1 MDKIIITWTENIY
14 NVVTPSQSIMGGGLV
29 GVSAT
34 LRYILTVV
42 TDNNKALHLNV
53 TFLMQLVKMF
63 RFVYHKLLDIII
75 NYKTNSLIAI

>member
-1 MDKIIITWTENIY
+1 MQLRLRNQLW
-14 NVVTPSQSIMGGGLV
+14 VVVWV

-53 TFLMQLVKMF
+53 TFLMQRVKMF
-63 RFVYHKLLDIII
+63 RFVDHKLLDIIF
-75 NYKTNSLIAI
+75 NHKADDLIVI